1 MSSPLLTDQRLLCV
15 HAHRGLGTC
24 SVLRLSYKLALSL
37 IRGSWNLPS
46 HSFLIRLSEEQK
58 KSVWLCLWFLY
69 HCVLCII
76 LCNPSANFNFT
87 SHSLCLNSAFLI
99 LNIYGSLWEEYIK
112 MADGGR
118 FKHFHDWRL
127 GTPVNLKSAFKES
140 SQCLIITQAGKNS
153 TNSLH
158 SDFRKQWLP
167 AIFMLQHLSFW
178 NHLQVHWRM
187 VNKNIYSCIAY

>member
-1 MSSPLLTDQRLLCV
+1 MPSLQLTRECLLTAR
-15 HAHRGLGTC
+15 AHKRLGTC
-24 SVLRLSYKLALSL
+24 SVLRLLYKLAISL
-37 IRGSWNLPS
+37 IRVSWNLPS
-46 HSFLIRLSEEQK
+46 RSFLIHLAEEQK
-58 KSVWLCLWFLY
+58 KSMWLCLWFLN
-69 HCVLCII
+69 HCLLCII
-76 LCNPSANFNFT
+76 SCNPSANFNFT
-87 SHSLCLNSAFLI
+87 SYSLYLNSAFLI

-118 FKHFHDWRL
+118 FKHFLDWRL

-158 SDFRKQWLP
+158 CDFKKEWLP
-167 AIFMLQHLSFW
+167 TIFMLQHLSFW

-187 VNKNIYSCIAY
+187 VNKSIYSCIAY